1 MPDGTGGIE
10 LSVRPSAELR
20 ETVVLRVLATTDMHM
35 KLLPH
40 DYHAG
45 RPCGRGSLA
54 QVASL
59 VERHRRAARNTLL
72 VDNGDFLQ
80 GTPLGDQAARSGGR
94 NHPAIAAMNLMGYDA
109 AAIGNHDFA
118 FGLDVLH
125 RAARQARFPLL
136 AANLRVRG
144 RGNFPGY
151 AILDRQVVTETGR
164 RVTLRIGLAG
174 FLPPQTTAW
183 DRELAGQMECDDILE
198 TARRVVPLMRA
209 EGADL
214 VIALAHSGISPHP
227 VDPGSENVAADLGTL
242 DGIDAI
248 VAGHTHEVFPGK
260 DAIPAEGIDP
270 VHGILGGK
278 PAVMPGFGGSHLGVI
293 ELSLTRDGASGWRL
307 TGATAQCETV
317 EPHLPPAPAVLRA
330 VASSHRLTVSHLG
343 TRIGRSDQRISSY
356 FALVGVDPALT
367 LVNMAQSWF
376 VRKSL
381 RGTPLDRVP
390 VLSAAAPFRAGGR
403 GGPLHYTDVAP
414 GRLRLGNLT
423 DIYSFPN
430 RICALPVTG
439 ADLRGWLERSAS
451 LFNRITPGHPD
462 QPLTDPRFPAY
473 QLDVI
478 GNLRWR
484 IDLSQHAGFSPDGT
498 ARGSSRIRDL
508 TWRGRPVRENDSFVL
523 ATNSYRL
530 AECGLFAPLTAGKA
544 SLMPPGPQTRDVIR
558 NYLRQRRRVS
568 IDPAP
573 SWRFAPLPGTSV
585 AGEGHLG
592 AFHDALGVGQE
603 FLQRLGRP
611 LRRLGLVFD
620 HRGGIAEA
628 RDGRDLAAHDA
639 VQVRADAVGAVQLV
653 AGLALA
659 EVLFA
664 RGGIGGC
671 QQGREVDGFLG
682 RFLAAGRRFLDRDGI
697 GLRDFLTLAVV
708 GGAHVIQRSR
718 RPVGQHQKQQRADQR
733 AGGLGH
739 GHGVEHRVRSPHW

>member
-10 LSVRPSAELR
+10 LSVRPSSDLC

-40 DYHAG
+40 DYHAD

-59 VERHRRAARNTLL
+59 VERHRRMAPNTLL

-80 GTPLGDQAARSGGR
+80 GTPLGDHAARSGGR

-125 RAARQARFPLL
+125 AAARQARFPLL

-144 RGNFPGY
+144 RANFPGY
-151 AILDRQVVTETGR
+151 AILHRQVVTDSGR
-164 RVTLRIGLAG
+164 AVTLRIGLVG

-183 DRELAGQMECDDILE
+183 DRDLAGQMECDDILE
-198 TARRVVPLMRA
+198 TARRVVPQMRA

-227 VDPGSENVAADLGTL
+227 ADPGSENVAADLGAL

-260 DAIPAEGIDP
+260 AAVLATGIDP
-270 VHGILGGK
+270 VQGILCGK

-293 ELSLTRDGASGWRL
+293 ELALTRDNASGWRM

-317 EPHLPPAPAVLRA
+317 DPHLPPAPAVLRA
-330 VASSHRLTVSHLG
+330 VVPSHRRTLSHLG
-343 TRIGRSDQRISSY
+343 TRIGGSEQRISSY

-367 LVNMAQSWF
+367 LVNMAQRWF

-381 RGTPLDRVP
+381 RGTALDGIP

-430 RICALPVTG
+430 RICALPLTG
-439 ADLRGWLERSAS
+439 AELRGWLERSAS
-451 LFNRITPGHPD
+451 LFNRIRPGRPD
-462 QPLTDPRFPAY
+462 QPLADPRFPAY
-473 QLDVI
+473 QFDVI
-478 GNLRWR
+478 EDLRWH
-484 IDLSQHAGFSPDGT
+484 IDLSQPAGFSAGGT
-498 ARGSSRIRDL
+498 ASGNSRIRDL
-508 TWRGRPVRENDSFVL
+508 TWRGRPVRDGDTFVL

-544 SLMPPGPQTRDVIR
+544 SVVPPGPQTRDVIR

-573 SWRFAPLPGTSV
+573 AWRFAPLPGTSV
-585 AGEGHLG
+585 TFETGPGGLSLLPLVADRTTRRMEH
-592 AFHDALGVGQE
+592 VGQTDGG
-603 FLQRLGRP
+603 FALVRLH
-611 LRRLGLVFD
+611 L
-620 HRGGIAEA
+620 
-628 RDGRDLAAHDA
+628 
-639 VQVRADAVGAVQLV
+639 
-653 AGLALA
+653 
-659 EVLFA
+659 
-664 RGGIGGC
+664 
-671 QQGREVDGFLG
+671 
-682 RFLAAGRRFLDRDGI
+682 
-697 GLRDFLTLAVV
+697 
-708 GGAHVIQRSR
+708 
-718 RPVGQHQKQQRADQR
+718 
-733 AGGLGH
+733 
-739 GHGVEHRVRSPHW
+739 